1 MIPII
6 LDTDIGTDVDDA
18 LALTLAVRSPEIDIL
33 AVTTVGVDACLRG
46 RIARKLLRVLGRDEI
61 PVAAGCDR
69 RLNGQ
74 EFRPMPISSA
84 QGFIE
89 NEQDGLPLQE
99 RQAVDLIIDL
109 LQAANT
115 KITLVLI
122 GPVTNA
128 ATALKRCPQIKEKI
142 ERFVVMGGSIYPKEI
157 LKKEGWLRWMPGFF
171 KARIEFNLNTDPA
184 AAEVILNSGIPIL
197 LAPAEITFRTY
208 LTEQERAQIRQSTV
222 PLSAELNHMCDEF
235 QATLAKVT
243 ARMPVDR
250 RFAQVYLHDPLTVAT
265 VFTQDFV
272 TVEAFHLIPGKR
284 FGVFRTLVQNRLP
297 ANALVVTDLD
307 GSALKR
313 LFAER
318 VFGVTLG

>member
-33 AVTTVGVDACLRG
+33 AVTTVGVDSGLRG
-46 RIARKLLRVLGRDEI
+46 RIARKLLGVLGRDEI
-61 PVAAGCDR
+61 PVAAGCGR
-69 RLNGQ
+69 RLDGK
-74 EFRPMPISSA
+74 EYKPMPITSA
-84 QGFIE
+84 RGFIE

-99 RQAVDLIIDL
+99 QHAVELIIDL
-109 LQAANT
+109 LQGAKAR
-115 KITLVLI
+115 ITLVLI

-128 ATALKRCPQIKEKI
+128 AMALKRRPQIKEKI

-157 LKKEGWLRWMPGFF
+157 LSKEGWLKWMPGFLR
-171 KARIEFNLNTDPA
+171 AGMEFNLSTDPA

-197 LAPAEITFRTY
+197 LVPAEITFRTY
-208 LTEQERAQIRQSTV
+208 LTEQERAQIRQSTA
-222 PLSAELNHMCDEF
+222 PQSAALNHMCDEF
-235 QATLAKVT
+235 QAMLAKST

-250 RFAQVYLHDPLTVAT
+250 RLAQVYLHDPLTVAA
-265 VFTQDFV
+265 VFTQDLV
-272 TVEAFHLIPGKR
+272 TVEAFHLRPAKR
-284 FGVFRTLVQNRLP
+284 FGFFRTLPQNRLP

-313 LFAER
+313 LFGER
-318 VFGVTLG
+318 VFGVTLR